1 MPAPEPDDETTGLP
15 VFRTWRAVYGLVLG
29 CFVLVVI
36 VLTVFSHYFA

>member
-1 MPAPEPDDETTGLP
+1 MNTPPEDNDTGLP

-36 VLTVFSHYFA
+36 ALPLFSHYFA

>member
-1 MPAPEPDDETTGLP
+1 MNPPAEDHDTGLP

-36 VLTVFSHYFA
+36 ALTLFSHYFA